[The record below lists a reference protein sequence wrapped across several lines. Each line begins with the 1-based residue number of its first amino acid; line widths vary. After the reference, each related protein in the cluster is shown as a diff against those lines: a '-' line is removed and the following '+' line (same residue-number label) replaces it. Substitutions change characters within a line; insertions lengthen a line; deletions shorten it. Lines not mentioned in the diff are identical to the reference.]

1 MSLVK
6 SSFDEDVLCFVDS
19 DKVICISD
27 SFKLSVSRLKAWF
40 GVNFDVALKLPAT
53 NEK

>member
-1 MSLVK
+1 MSLFK
-6 SSFDEDVLCFVDS
+6 SSFDEDALCFVDS

-40 GVNFDVALKLPAT
+40 GVNFDVELKLPAT
-53 NEK
+53 KET

>member
-6 SSFDEDVLCFVDS
+6 SSFDEDVLCFVD
-19 DKVICISD
+19 SD

-40 GVNFDVALKLPAT
+40 GVNFDVVLKLPAT